1 MLKKLTGRHRDVIR
15 RLLVGQTPGEVQI
28 ELGMSASYL
37 SVLQADPLFKEAYA
51 LQQRMVD
58 EKFLEGRAT
67 TMEILEVASRDAADI
82 AIKAMRDGR
91 ISGVGDE
98 GEIIEREISATT
110 QLSSAWD
117 VLNRTGNKAPERKL
131 IGTFD
136 AAELVKAAYA
146 GKYKEEK
153 KDETV
158 GDEMADEA
166 IDAEFND
173 CLPPE
178 GEPEDRGRG
187 DEEVDKTA
195 SAEFAQGSDNP
206 LSPSPQIL

>member
-15 RLLVGQTPGEVQI
+15 RLLVGQTPGEVQV

-37 SVLQADPLFKEAYA
+37 SVLQADPLFKEAYS

-91 ISGVGDE
+91 VSGIGDE
-98 GEIIEREISATT
+98 GEIVEREISATV

-117 VLNRTGNKAPERKL
+117 VLNRTGNKALERKL

-158 GDEMADEA
+158 DDEA

-178 GEPEDRGRG
+178 GEPEDGERG
-187 DEEVDKTA
+187 DNRTGKTA
-195 SAEFAQGSDNP
+195 SAEFAQGSDNL